1 MYTEQKELTPEAAE
15 SPRGNPTQ
23 HFRLKNNKNPQKI
36 PSSKKLFENSCFIYD
51 LTFYFNAFFNPLA
64 GEL

>member
-1 MYTEQKELTPEAAE
+1 MYTEQKELTSVAAE
-15 SPRGNPTQ
+15 SPHGNPTQ
-23 HFRLKNNKNPQKI
+23 CFRLKNNKNPQKP

-51 LTFYFNAFFNPLA
+51 LTFYCNVCFNPLA